1 MEVTLLVLALA
12 ALAVG
17 LVVWNIKRKPAG
29 TPHKGP
35 DETDTAWNDRVHSG
49 DHVAGQ
55 EERTPPAG
63 PRP

>member
-1 MEVTLLVLALA
+1 MEVVLLVLALA

-17 LVVWNIKRKPAG
+17 LVVWNIKRKPAE

-35 DETDTAWNDRVHSG
+35 DEGDTAWNDRVHPDAIDRSQ
-49 DHVAGQ
+49 DA
-55 EERTPPAG
+55 PG

>member
-1 MEVTLLVLALA
+1 MEIILLVLALA

-17 LVVWNIKRKPAG
+17 LVVWNIKRKPPG

-35 DETDTAWNDRVHSG
+35 DETDTAWNDRVHAEPT
-49 DHVAGQ
+49 D
-55 EERTPPAG
+55 RPPSE